1 MKKLLQI
8 YYKICKIKI
17 VTEHSINTDSI
28 LVFLSSISIFLTHLT
43 HKIIYIYF
51 LSQLHNIR
59 TLIFTINDYWLRH
72 PFRRSA
78 TAVLNRPCLRKSA

>member
-8 YYKICKIKI
+8 YYKIYKIKI

-28 LVFLSSISIFLTHLT
+28 ILVFLSSISIFVAHLT
-43 HKIIYIYF
+43 HKIRYIYF

-59 TLIFTINDYWLRH
+59 TLIFTINDY
-72 PFRRSA
+72 
-78 TAVLNRPCLRKSA
+78 

>member
-28 LVFLSSISIFLTHLT
+28 ILVFCHQFL
-43 HKIIYIYF
+43 F
-51 LSQLHNIR
+51 
-59 TLIFTINDYWLRH
+59 F
-72 PFRRSA
+72 
-78 TAVLNRPCLRKSA
+78 